1 MAGLGG
7 AIREGRRGSIKWGE
21 KGCTKKEAR
30 EVLSSRKGKE
40 ISSRH
45 FHVSQIGSETLAL
58 VISRISIVAI
68 GRAKIPELPCTID
81 KWIPLVESRQDRSS
95 SPIELA
101 PRLSGDSSKSQTLR
115 SGNQIAKEKTI
126 ERDIEKE
133 RHTETERERERER
146 TTIRL
151 IDRQSRFRCILTSDE
166 YNQEGK
172 DVNGEDDEDNDDDDD
187 DDDGDVNGDD
197 DDDDNENDDVG
208 DQIHVYMKMVVVAK
222 YSTAD

>member
-30 EVLSSRKGKE
+30 E
-40 ISSRH
+40 
-45 FHVSQIGSETLAL
+45 IGSETLAL

-115 SGNQIAKEKTI
+115 SGNQIAVEYADNSLLTLKAADTSCSSTLIKGRWI
-126 ERDIEKE
+126 ESV
-133 RHTETERERERER
+133 REHLAAALAGRSTSRF
-146 TTIRL
+146 L
-151 IDRQSRFRCILTSDE
+151 DRQSRFRCILTSDE

-208 DQIHVYMKMVVVAK
+208 DQIYVYMKMVVVAK